1 MRWIPLLLFAFP
13 VFGAYIG
20 NPGSPAIM
28 NVGIFSGPSP
38 YFKFTSGYLADYTSN
53 KQYTENNPD
62 GTQTFHDFAIHS
74 QMASMSAI
82 FVERFELF
90 GAAGGSKEHA
100 KWDKDPTYQDFTTIL
115 KDFESSYTFSWGLGC
130 KAILIKWWQTY
141 LGADFTYFNIPSNH
155 QSYFKFLNR
164 LNLNMDP
171 EKQTFSMNEWQCSLG
186 LASRI
191 WIITPYGGVTYLKS
205 KLNIHSGSVIGP
217 QYYTNKETFGLYYG
231 FTLSITG
238 RFHVNFERRVRDE
251 FSYSIA
257 GMAVF

>member
-130 KAILIKWWQTY
+130 KA
-141 LGADFTYFNIPSNH
+141 
-155 QSYFKFLNR
+155 
-164 LNLNMDP
+164 NL
-171 EKQTFSMNEWQCSLG
+171 L
-186 LASRI
+186 RR
-191 WIITPYGGVTYLKS
+191 
-205 KLNIHSGSVIGP
+205 
-217 QYYTNKETFGLYYG
+217 
-231 FTLSITG
+231 
-238 RFHVNFERRVRDE
+238 RFHLLQ
-251 FSYSIA
+251 YPIKPPILL
-257 GMAVF
+257 

>member
-1 MRWIPLLLFAFP
+1 
-13 VFGAYIG
+13 
-20 NPGSPAIM
+20 
-28 NVGIFSGPSP
+28 
-38 YFKFTSGYLADYTSN
+38 
-53 KQYTENNPD
+53 
-62 GTQTFHDFAIHS
+62 
-74 QMASMSAI
+74 
-82 FVERFELF
+82 
-90 GAAGGSKEHA
+90 
-100 KWDKDPTYQDFTTIL
+100 
-115 KDFESSYTFSWGLGC
+115 
-130 KAILIKWWQTY
+130 
-141 LGADFTYFNIPSNH
+141 
-155 QSYFKFLNR
+155 
-164 LNLNMDP
+164 MDP